1 MKLTPLQKLIYA
13 ATFSFLTLGGGMGGL
28 WLLSRSVT
36 RTQASIQRIRN
47 EILMLEE
54 ERRFARAVQ
63 SFLDKRGDDIAGLD
77 KIFIDRER
85 PVEFIET
92 VENLARTTGNR
103 LTIEFN
109 EGVSTKTILSFRLT
123 IEGAE
128 SSTKKYL
135 ELLELLPHI
144 IKIENLSF
152 QKYSDPTYS
161 GEYARL
167 LTKMTLIFTIN
178 TAL

>member
-13 ATFSFLTLGGGMGGL
+13 STFSLLTLVGGVSGL

-36 RTQASIQRIRN
+36 RTQDSIQRIRS

-54 ERRFARAVQ
+54 ERKFARVVQ

-92 VENLARTTGNR
+92 LENLARTTGNR

-135 ELLELLPHI
+135 ELLELLPYI

-161 GEYARL
+161 GGYTLL
-167 LTKMTLIFTIN
+167 LTKATLIFTIH
-178 TAL
+178 TTL